1 MTGSVELKAQ
11 ELNKPEL
18 TPRSMAATVGA
29 TIGFMVGPGSIIA
42 PPIGLFMIPVAT
54 EFGFGRAGFPL
65 LMLMVSIFAGTV
77 SPLAGRAI
85 DRFGVRR
92 VIIPAVILS
101 GLAQLTLW
109 GTAGS
114 AFAFIAVMALIG
126 ALAGIQN
133 PVAYTRVLSL
143 WFSHRRGFMIAI
155 AAALGTGGG
164 GIIVPQLVERLI
176 GIGGWRLGY
185 AGLGV
190 FILLGVPLLIW
201 LLREPATHIAKRVA
215 VGHAP
220 SSLSGCSLKQAM
232 ATPTFWM
239 IMLALVAASASLVAL
254 SVHVPAWIADAG
266 GSSGVAASFLSLL
279 ALGSIAGQ
287 LGSGY
292 LLDRIPSAKIG
303 APFFV
308 IAACGA
314 GILTALPPTSPWIP
328 FAGLMAGMSLGA
340 ELGLASYV
348 VSRYFGLRCYGQ
360 IYGFVYGAMVIAS
373 GAGPVIMGVAFEINK
388 DYLPAFG
395 VTSIALLIS
404 FLMFA
409 LLPSYKYKVG
419 NSHDEQGNH
428 LSEGVKV

>member
-11 ELNKPEL
+11 ELNKAEL

-29 TIGFMVGPGSIIA
+29 TVGFMVGPGSIIA

-143 WFSHRRGFMIAI
+143 WFRHRRGFMVAI

-176 GIGGWRLGY
+176 GMGGWRLGY

-190 FILLGVPLLIW
+190 FILLGVPLLVW
-201 LLREPATHIAKRVA
+201 LLREPTTQIAKRAA
-215 VGHAP
+215 VGQAP
-220 SSLSGCSLKQAM
+220 SSLAGCSLKQAM
-232 ATPTFWM
+232 ATSTFWM
-239 IMLALVAASASLVAL
+239 IMVALVAASASLVAL

-266 GSSGVAASFLSLL
+266 GSSGVAAGFLSLL
-279 ALGSIAGQ
+279 ALG
-287 LGSGY
+287 
-292 LLDRIPSAKIG
+292 R
-303 APFFV
+303 
-308 IAACGA
+308 
-314 GILTALPPTSPWIP
+314 LTLLPPTSPWIP

-395 VTSIALLIS
+395 FTSIALLIS

-409 LLPSYKYKVG
+409 LLPSYKYNVG
-419 NSHDEQGNH
+419 HAHDEQPSD
-428 LSEGVKV
+428 LSKAVKV